1 MSAASLF
8 RSING
13 GMTWGLALTKPAS
26 RDLRDVPRVDLED
39 INAVL
44 EEMRT
49 DPYGGDIRFLK
60 GTNRTLRRRVGDWR
74 ILFEVHADRQ
84 LVVILGVVRRGS
96 NTY

>member
-1 MSAASLF
+1 
-8 RSING
+8 
-13 GMTWGLALTKPAS
+13 MTWGLALAKPAS
-26 RDLRDVPRVDLED
+26 RDLRDVPRADLED
-39 INAVL
+39 INSVF
-44 EEMRT
+44 EEMRS

-60 GTNRTLRRRVGDWR
+60 GTKRTLRRRVGNWR